1 MTIVESS
8 VVADWVAQLEGLQ
21 GEERVCISL
30 KDGFLKIF
38 RDGESSL
45 VRENRS
51 NELNLLHL
59 CKTCSECNETEDV
72 SCIDMD
78 AFVADLRDGEC
89 RSASVDIILLIKNV
103 GSEGFTALCVEGK
116 LGVVYNDRP
125 RNPTKGE
132 LIKKFTDTKKCLNT
146 YGVEVLEDYYILVSK
161 ATYEQQRYRANRWNK
176 GSREFNFCV
185 ECCSKFLLK
194 VGVLQDSSRLKCKR
208 QSRS

>member
-1 MTIVESS
+1 MMTIVKSS

-21 GEERVCISL
+21 GKERVCISL

-38 RDGESSL
+38 RDGESTL

-51 NELNLLHL
+51 NELIFLHL
-59 CKTCSECNETEDV
+59 CKTCAECNETEDV
-72 SCIDMD
+72 LCIDMD

-116 LGVVYNDRP
+116 LGVVYSDSP
-125 RNPTKGE
+125 RNPTKGD
-132 LIKKFTDTKKCLNT
+132 LTKKFTDTKRCLNT

-161 ATYEQQRYRANRWNK
+161 ATCEQQRHRANRWNK

-194 VGVLQDSSRLKCKR
+194 VGVLQDPSRLKC
-208 QSRS
+208 